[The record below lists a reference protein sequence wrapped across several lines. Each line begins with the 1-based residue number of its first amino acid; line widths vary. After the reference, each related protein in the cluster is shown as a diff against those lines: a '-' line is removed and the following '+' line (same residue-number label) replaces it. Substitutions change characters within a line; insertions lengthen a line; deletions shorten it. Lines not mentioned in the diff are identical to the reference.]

1 MVKAFF
7 EVEIHD
13 PRIIEEN
20 GKVIGD
26 DTLEDMLL
34 VILNEEEGKKELKK
48 STDLGFKEIVL
59 TNSSPNRD
67 KLVNLIAEKNSS
79 RIQECK
85 YITFQS
91 TAAI

>member
-20 GKVIGD
+20 GKVIED

-67 KLVNLIAEKNSS
+67 KLVNLIAEKIALEFKNVH
-79 RIQECK
+79 I
-85 YITFQS
+85 
-91 TAAI
+91 

>member
-34 VILNEEEGKKELKK
+34 VISNEEEGKKELKK
-48 STDLGFKEIVL
+48 STDLGFTEIVL

-67 KLVNLIAEKNSS
+67 KLVNLIAEKIAPEFKNVN
-79 RIQECK
+79 I
-85 YITFQS
+85 
-91 TAAI
+91 

>member
-34 VILNEEEGKKELKK
+34 VISNKEEGIRKLKNY
-48 STDLGFKEIVL
+48 TDLGFTEIVL
-59 TNSSPNRD
+59 TISSPNRE
-67 KLVNLIAEKNSS
+67 KLVNLIAEKIAPEFKNVN
-79 RIQECK
+79 I
-85 YITFQS
+85 
-91 TAAI
+91 

>member
-48 STDLGFKEIVL
+48 STDLGFTEIVL

-67 KLVNLIAEKNSS
+67 KLVNLIAEKIAPEFKNVN
-79 RIQECK
+79 I
-85 YITFQS
+85 
-91 TAAI
+91 

>member
-34 VILNEEEGKKELKK
+34 VISNEEEGKKELKK
-48 STDLGFKEIVL
+48 SADLGFTEIVL
-59 TNSSPNRD
+59 TN
-67 KLVNLIAEKNSS
+67 
-79 RIQECK
+79 
-85 YITFQS
+85 
-91 TAAI
+91 